1 MLTPFRQFVRPV
13 VVAIFAAFVLVL
25 VTQARAAD
33 LAEIREKGELRHL
46 GIRYA
51 NFVTPRGDG
60 FEVELIQGFAKHLGV
75 KYKLVL
81 TDFYSVIRDLLGKNV
96 VRSEAGV
103 SLIGDYP
110 VRGDMIATGFT
121 VLPWR
126 QEVLLYSEPTFPSQV
141 LLVAP
146 ATSLLKATKET
157 GNLEADI
164 AQTKALI
171 GKNRLL
177 VMEGTC
183 LDPANYGL
191 KGIGLDLKAYTKNTN
206 LSEMVPAL
214 LNQEADLTLLDV
226 PDAIHDLKKWNG
238 AIKVLGPISIDQD
251 LAAAFPKNAPNL
263 RAAFNK
269 YLGQIRADGTYDKL
283 VDKYFPGI
291 RAYFPAFF
299 AR

>member
-1 MLTPFRQFVRPV
+1 MLIPIRQWFA
-13 VVAIFAAFVLVL
+13 AIFATLLMIFGP
-25 VTQARAAD
+25 QIQAAD
-33 LAEIREKGELRHL
+33 LAEIQSKGEIRHL

-60 FEVELIQGFAKHLGV
+60 FEVELIQGFANHLGV

-96 VRSEAGV
+96 VRNESGM
-103 SLIGDYP
+103 SLVGDFP
-110 VRGDMIATGFT
+110 VRGDIIATGFT

-141 LLVAP
+141 LLIAPVA
-146 ATSLLKATKET
+146 SKLKAVKET
-157 GNLEADI
+157 GNLDADI
-164 AQTKALI
+164 VQTKALI

-183 LDPANYGL
+183 LDPGNYGL
-191 KGIGLDLKAYTKNTN
+191 KGVGLDLKVYTKNPN

-238 AIKVLGPISIDQD
+238 AIKVLGPISANQD
-251 LAAAFPKNAPNL
+251 LAAAFPKNAPHL

-269 YLGQIRADGTYDKL
+269 YLAKIRADGTYDKL

-299 AR
+299 AQ

>member
-1 MLTPFRQFVRPV
+1 MLIPIRQWFA
-13 VVAIFAAFVLVL
+13 AIFATLLMIFGP
-25 VTQARAAD
+25 QIQAAD
-33 LAEIREKGELRHL
+33 LAEIQSKGEIRHL

-60 FEVELIQGFAKHLGV
+60 FEVELIQGFANHLGV

-96 VRSEAGV
+96 VRNESGV
-103 SLIGDYP
+103 SLVGDFP
-110 VRGDMIATGFT
+110 VRGDIIATGFT

-141 LLVAP
+141 LLIAPVA
-146 ATSLLKATKET
+146 SKLKAIKET
-157 GNLEADI
+157 GNLDADI
-164 AQTKALI
+164 VQTKALI

-183 LDPANYGL
+183 LDPGNYGL
-191 KGIGLDLKAYTKNTN
+191 KGVGLDLKAYTKNTN

-238 AIKVLGPISIDQD
+238 AIKVLGPISANQD
-251 LAAAFPKNAPNL
+251 LAAAFPKNAPHL

-269 YLGQIRADGTYDKL
+269 YLAKIRADGTYDKL

-299 AR
+299 AQ

>member
-1 MLTPFRQFVRPV
+1 MLIPIRQWFA
-13 VVAIFAAFVLVL
+13 AIFASLLMIFGP
-25 VTQARAAD
+25 QIQAAD
-33 LAEIREKGELRHL
+33 LAEIQSKGEIRHL

-60 FEVELIQGFAKHLGV
+60 FEVELIQGFANHLGV

-96 VRSEAGV
+96 VRNESGV
-103 SLIGDYP
+103 SLVGDFP
-110 VRGDMIATGFT
+110 VRGDIIATGFT

-141 LLVAP
+141 LLIAPVA
-146 ATSLLKATKET
+146 SKLKAVKET
-157 GNLEADI
+157 GNLDADI
-164 AQTKALI
+164 VQTKALI

-183 LDPANYGL
+183 LDPGNYGL
-191 KGIGLDLKAYTKNTN
+191 KGVGLDLKAYTKNTN

-238 AIKVLGPISIDQD
+238 AIKVLGPISANQD
-251 LAAAFPKNAPNL
+251 LAAAFPKNAPHL

-269 YLGQIRADGTYDKL
+269 YLAKIRADGTYDKL

-299 AR
+299 AQ